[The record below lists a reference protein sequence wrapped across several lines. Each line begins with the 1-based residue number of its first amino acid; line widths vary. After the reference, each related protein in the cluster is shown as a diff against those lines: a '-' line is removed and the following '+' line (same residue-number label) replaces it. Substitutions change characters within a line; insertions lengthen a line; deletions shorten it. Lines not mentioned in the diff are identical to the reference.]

1 MAIIP
6 GSAKVLNQY
15 ENVNTTYG
23 GSKAMKAQ
31 SRWYTMDDVI
41 ETIEAEGTGIS
52 GSGTTNY
59 VPKFTGSEEVGDS
72 QIFDNG
78 TDVGIGTDTPVAKLH
93 VEGSLYSN
101 QMDIFGSGSYFET
114 LPNMINLRV
123 GDGTSSSSGLSLG
136 SADGEF
142 GLNPGGDTVGL
153 KFNNDYGVWFSNDQ
167 GQRFGLSKSDNSLF
181 ANSGMIQSAEQP
193 VNQVTPAKWIKIY
206 DFDGTEM
213 CYIPVYV

>member
-41 ETIEAEGTGIS
+41 ETIEAEGGGVS

-59 VPKFTGSEEVGDS
+59 VPKFTGTEEIGDS

-78 TDVGIGTDTPVAKLH
+78 TNVGIGTDTPIVNFQ
-93 VEGSLYSN
+93 VEGTVLAG
-101 QMDIFGSGSYFET
+101 FSG
-114 LPNMINLRV
+114 
-123 GDGTSSSSGLSLG
+123 GDGGYLSVAGDNVQCMIQSPTTPNIGMILTT
-136 SADGEF
+136 ADASF
-142 GLNPGGDTVGL
+142 GVNPGGDL
-153 KFNNDYGVWFSNDQ
+153 LGVKVLAGNRTYFENST
-167 GQRFGLSKSDNSLF
+167 GQKFGLQEGDNLLVTD
-181 ANSGMIQSAEQP
+181 NGIIQDTVVPSNPITP
-193 VNQVTPAKWIKIY
+193 VKWIRIN
-206 DFDGTEM
+206 DIASGDAFL
-213 CYIPVYV
+213 IPVYS

>member
-72 QIFDNG
+72 QIFDDGIN
-78 TDVGIGTDTPVAKLH
+78 VGIGTATPITKFQ
-93 VEGSLYSN
+93 VEGSVFAGFSGGGGGYLNVGGDNVQCILETPTVGSIG
-101 QMDIFGSGSYFET
+101 MTIDSGVASFGY
-114 LPNMINLRV
+114 
-123 GDGTSSSSGLSLG
+123 
-136 SADGEF
+136 A
-142 GLNPGGDTVGL
+142 PGGDFKGVRAIGSE
-153 KFNNDYGVWFSNDQ
+153 GVWFNNEIDCK
-167 GQRFGLSKSDNSLF
+167 FGLDPANNNLF
-181 ANSGMIQSAEQP
+181 AEIDMIQSAEQP

-206 DFDGTEM
+206 DRDGAEM
-213 CYIPVYV
+213 CYIPVYI